1 MFPVFHLF
9 CSFKNKNKNKNG
21 NVFILFPFD
30 SFGSD
35 LKSDSPELIDNNL
48 VTPLYD
54 FDNPSYHAEEEGAED
69 CDQLELARSL
79 KQEEKMIQPHEERV
93 KFVIPGTAEV
103 RRESEGW
110 GRFRDKSRTEW

>member
-1 MFPVFHLF
+1 MDGFSIKKRCSLFFIF
-9 CSFKNKNKNKNG
+9 CSFLKKNIIKNG

-30 SFGSD
+30 SFGSN
-35 LKSDSPELIDNNL
+35 LKNDSPELIDNNL
-48 VTPLYD
+48 VTPPYD

-103 RRESEGW
+103 RRESEG
-110 GRFRDKSRTEW
+110 